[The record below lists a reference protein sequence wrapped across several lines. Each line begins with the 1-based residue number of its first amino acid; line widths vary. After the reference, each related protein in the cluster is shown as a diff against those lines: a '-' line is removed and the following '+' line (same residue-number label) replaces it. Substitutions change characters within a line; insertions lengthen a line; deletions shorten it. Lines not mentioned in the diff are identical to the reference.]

1 MSTLTA
7 LKYCGV
13 LVLYTL
19 AAGVG
24 YDFYAAWQKWHKKGK
39 VSYFLGDM
47 LVLTIFGAG
56 LVWVIVDLG
65 GVVRFYVFL
74 AVFCGMLGYMAVLH
88 KIVFRIFWQVLKWG
102 SAVTERVML
111 PWRRLGQ
118 RIRKKIKKNLKNFR
132 KTSGNSTENDI

>member
-24 YDFYAAWQKWHKKGK
+24 YDFYAAWQKGHKKGK

-47 LVLTIFGAG
+47 LVLTFFGAG

-74 AVFCGMLGYMAVLH
+74 AVFCGVLG
-88 KIVFRIFWQVLKWG
+88 
-102 SAVTERVML
+102 
-111 PWRRLGQ
+111 
-118 RIRKKIKKNLKNFR
+118 
-132 KTSGNSTENDI
+132 

>member
-1 MSTLTA
+1 MA
-7 LKYCGV
+7 
-13 LVLYTL
+13 
-19 AAGVG
+19 
-24 YDFYAAWQKWHKKGK
+24 QKGK

-74 AVFCGMLGYMAVLH
+74 AVFCGVLGYMTVLH
-88 KIVFRIFWQVLKWG
+88 KIVFRIFWQVLKWV